1 MWPSMNV
8 IELFAS
14 IDGEGT
20 RQGYLATFLRLY
32 DCNLRCTYC
41 DTTYSYGHVPYDI
54 CHVAQVA
61 TDIIAKG
68 NTRLTVT
75 GGEPLL
81 QEEDLR
87 QLFQLLPAD
96 YDINIETNGSRIGT
110 LHEGDDRVFYTY
122 DYKCPDSGFEQ
133 AMHPDLFKVLRPKDA
148 LKFVVSSTKDLDRMR
163 QLVTTNKPQCHLF
176 VSPVFG
182 RIEPKDIVA
191 YMQRYNLQNIRLQ
204 LQIHK
209 FIWDPNQKGV

>member
-122 DYKCPDSGFEQ
+122 Y
-133 AMHPDLFKVLRPKDA
+133 
-148 LKFVVSSTKDLDRMR
+148 
-163 QLVTTNKPQCHLF
+163 
-176 VSPVFG
+176 
-182 RIEPKDIVA
+182 
-191 YMQRYNLQNIRLQ
+191 Y
-204 LQIHK
+204 
-209 FIWDPNQKGV
+209 

>member
-1 MWPSMNV
+1 MNV

-14 IDGEGT
+14 IDGEGI

-41 DTTYSYGHVPYDI
+41 DTTYSYGQVPYTI
-54 CHVAQVA
+54 QSVAQVA
-61 TDIIAKG
+61 SDIIKKG
-68 NTRLTVT
+68 NPRLTVT

-81 QEEDLR
+81 QEDELR
-87 QLFQLLPAD
+87 QLFHLLPAN

-110 LHEGDDRVFYTY
+110 LHETDDRVFYTY

-133 AMHPDLFKVLRPKDA
+133 AMHPQLFNALRPKDV
-148 LKFVVSSTKDLDRMR
+148 LKFVVSSTKDLDRM
-163 QLVTTNKPQCHLF
+163 QHLVTKHMPQCHLF

-182 RIEPKDIVA
+182 RIAPKDIVA
-191 YMQRYNLQNIRLQ
+191 YLQHYHLQTIRLQ

>member
-1 MWPSMNV
+1 MWLSMNV

-41 DTTYSYGHVPYDI
+41 DTTYSYGQVPYQVPSVD
-54 CHVAQVA
+54 QVA
-61 TDIIAKG
+61 RDIIAKG
-68 NTRLTVT
+68 NQRLTVT

-81 QEEDLR
+81 QEEELR
-87 QLFQLLPAD
+87 QLFRLLPAD

-110 LHEGDDRVFYTY
+110 LHQGDDRVFYTY

-133 AMHPDLFKVLRPKDA
+133 AMHPNLFTALRPKDV
-148 LKFVVSSTKDLDRMR
+148 LKFVVSSPRDLDRMR
-163 QLVTTNKPQCHLF
+163 QLITKHSPLCHIF

-182 RIEPKDIVA
+182 HIDPKDIVA
-191 YMQRYNLQNIRLQ
+191 YLQQYNLQTIRLQ

>member
-1 MWPSMNV
+1 MWLSMNV

-41 DTTYSYGHVPYDI
+41 DTTYSYGQVPYQVQSVD
-54 CHVAQVA
+54 QVA
-61 TDIIAKG
+61 CDIIAKG
-68 NTRLTVT
+68 NRRLTVT

-81 QEEDLR
+81 QEEELR
-87 QLFQLLPAD
+87 QLFRLLPAD
-96 YDINIETNGSRIGT
+96 YDINIETNGSRIGM
-110 LHEGDDRVFYTY
+110 LHQGDDRVFYTY

-133 AMHPDLFKVLRPKDA
+133 AMHPNLFTALRPKDV
-148 LKFVVSSTKDLDRMR
+148 LKFVVSSSRDLDCMR
-163 QLVTTNKPQCHLF
+163 QLITKHSPLCHVF

-182 RIEPKDIVA
+182 RIDPKDIVA
-191 YMQRYNLQNIRLQ
+191 YLQQYNLQTIRLQ